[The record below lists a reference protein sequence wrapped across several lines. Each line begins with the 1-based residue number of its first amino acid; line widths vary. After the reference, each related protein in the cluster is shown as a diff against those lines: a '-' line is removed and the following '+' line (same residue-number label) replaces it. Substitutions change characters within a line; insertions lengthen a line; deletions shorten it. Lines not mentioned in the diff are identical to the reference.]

1 MKVESNFKKSIS
13 GYLESILIV
22 YLLDLPSLVNTNEE
36 DIGQQHLIWN
46 NPTFV
51 QDLDRSIGSNL
62 GTLGPHGPPMLGMT
76 SNCE

>member
-1 MKVESNFKKSIS
+1 MIFKIIIS

-36 DIGQQHLIWN
+36 NIGQQHHIWN
-46 NPTFV
+46 NTTFV

-62 GTLGPHGPPMLGMT
+62 GTLGPHGPPMLGIV
-76 SNCE
+76 SNC

>member
-1 MKVESNFKKSIS
+1 MIFKIIIS

-22 YLLDLPSLVNTNEE
+22 YLLDLPSLVNTNED
-36 DIGQQHLIWN
+36 DIAKQHHIWN

-62 GTLGPHGPPMLGMT
+62 GTLGPHGPPMLGMI